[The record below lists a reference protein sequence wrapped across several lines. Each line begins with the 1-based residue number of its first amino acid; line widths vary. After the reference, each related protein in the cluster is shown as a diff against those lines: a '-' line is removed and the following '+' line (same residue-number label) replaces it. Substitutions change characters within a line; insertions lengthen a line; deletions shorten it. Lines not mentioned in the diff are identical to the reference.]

1 MKKRMKKL
9 TALLLGAVLGFGG
22 AVPAKAAAEE
32 NKANKYNVVFVV
44 DESGSMLTTDKN
56 QLRYDSLD
64 LFLGLMSQQGN
75 YAGTVS
81 FDDKILHSEK
91 LTAVNG
97 SEGKSALSAVIRENT
112 AKQGDTDIGGALE
125 CAVNMLDEAAD
136 ADLPSAIILLTDG
149 NTDLDNN
156 PSTVSKEEETSLE
169 KKAEAIDKAREKG
182 YPIYSV
188 CLNEN
193 GAADFSE
200 TQQISSATQG
210 QAQEVKSAAD
220 LEKVLQMFYQMIY
233 GTSPLIVNGEFDVPK
248 IGVEEANIMIEGE
261 ITGVTLTGPDGQV
274 FRDAEETKAGTVTL
288 EKIVNPTPGHWKID
302 VDGDDQAKIR
312 TSLLFN
318 YSFYVKDV
326 SEFADTYNNGD
337 TVTIRAEL
345 TDSSDTAMQI
355 ENTDDYT
362 AEVRMVDEKNQ
373 VVETVPMDVKN
384 GGFET
389 DYTIKENDHAYR
401 YYIAVGKTGA
411 EEDSD
416 LVKKSEIRQFVSGSN
431 MAPVSNGDIKETIKL
446 WPFKKNVYE
455 LDLTTLATDAEDST
469 LQYTV
474 LSSAFLDKAENE
486 NGDYTVKGNR
496 LVQDHFSL
504 RKGSYVIRCTDSGG
518 LYCDV
523 NVTVSSINIG
533 LLAALGMIGAAVI
546 GVGVALYGF
555 YLALNKRFNGDV
567 YLRVGYDGEEIK
579 RSRNR
584 GRIKLNV
591 FNVPLAGI
599 NTDKSYFQALGGNGV
614 ELVTNKEI
622 YHGGRPA
629 KRITIPSGG
638 TGTEIKLD
646 PEGREV
652 IYVRFAS
659 RISSGRRSGGRK
671 APRTRNAGGSRKQ
684 TTRSTRSTRST
695 R

>member
-125 CAVNMLDEAAD
+125 CAVNMLDGAAD

-156 PSTVSKEEETSLE
+156 PAAVSKEEETSLE

-182 YPIYSV
+182 YQIYSV

-288 EKIVNPTPGHWKID
+288 EN
-302 VDGDDQAKIR
+302 
-312 TSLLFN
+312 
-318 YSFYVKDV
+318 
-326 SEFADTYNNGD
+326 
-337 TVTIRAEL
+337 
-345 TDSSDTAMQI
+345 
-355 ENTDDYT
+355 
-362 AEVRMVDEKNQ
+362 
-373 VVETVPMDVKN
+373 
-384 GGFET
+384 
-389 DYTIKENDHAYR
+389 
-401 YYIAVGKTGA
+401 
-411 EEDSD
+411 
-416 LVKKSEIRQFVSGSN
+416 
-431 MAPVSNGDIKETIKL
+431 
-446 WPFKKNVYE
+446 
-455 LDLTTLATDAEDST
+455 
-469 LQYTV
+469 
-474 LSSAFLDKAENE
+474 
-486 NGDYTVKGNR
+486 
-496 LVQDHFSL
+496 
-504 RKGSYVIRCTDSGG
+504 
-518 LYCDV
+518 
-523 NVTVSSINIG
+523 
-533 LLAALGMIGAAVI
+533 
-546 GVGVALYGF
+546 
-555 YLALNKRFNGDV
+555 
-567 YLRVGYDGEEIK
+567 
-579 RSRNR
+579 
-584 GRIKLNV
+584 
-591 FNVPLAGI
+591 
-599 NTDKSYFQALGGNGV
+599 
-614 ELVTNKEI
+614 
-622 YHGGRPA
+622 
-629 KRITIPSGG
+629 
-638 TGTEIKLD
+638 
-646 PEGREV
+646 
-652 IYVRFAS
+652 
-659 RISSGRRSGGRK
+659 
-671 APRTRNAGGSRKQ
+671 
-684 TTRSTRSTRST
+684 
-695 R
+695 